1 MKKQLLLV
9 TALLAGATSVTAQT
23 WTSSDEPA
31 VGASTILYVVDSL
44 APNFANLTGADQTW
58 DYSDISGYNDN
69 SKVVSILDPSTTMY
83 ASEFPSS
90 TRVMDIPG
98 YMQMFQTIST
108 EEKLTQGII
117 LPIDGF
123 GDAIIEFNANNQ
135 KALEYPATSTTSFMD
150 DFSGTFTFGADS
162 QPASGDI
169 FVAVD
174 GTGTLLLPGEVIYSD
189 VMRIHTIDTTY
200 TAIDAGL
207 GIPLSV
213 MIVRN
218 QYDYMKASVSAF
230 PLFSHN
236 SVKVFVTG
244 FPDEILLGVVLSS
257 ENPTTFV
264 GTSELGNLSSFN
276 VYPNPSNG
284 EVFITVP
291 SVDESSAITVY
302 DAVGKEIHSVKV
314 TSTTTT
320 VSLHNEPKGVYFVR
334 MTSAGE
340 QKTAKLVLK

>member
-9 TALLAGATSVTAQT
+9 TTLLSGAMGASAQT
-23 WTSSDEPA
+23 WNSSDEPA
-31 VGASTILYVVDSL
+31 VGASTVMYVVDSL
-44 APNFANLTGADQTW
+44 APNYANLTGSGQTW
-58 DYSDISGYNDN
+58 DYSEVAGYEGN
-69 SKVVSILDPSTTMY
+69 SKLVSILDPASTDY
-83 ASEFPSS
+83 ATEFPGS
-90 TRVMDIPG
+90 TRVLDVPG
-98 YMQMFQTIST
+98 FMQMFQTTSSS
-108 EEKLTQGII
+108 EKLTQGII

-123 GDAIIEFNANNQ
+123 GEAIIEFNANNQ
-135 KALEYPATSTTSFMD
+135 KALEYPANSTTTFND
-150 DFSGTFTFGADS
+150 DFSGTFIFGGDA

-174 GTGTLLLPGEVIYSD
+174 GTGTLLLPGGMNYTD

-200 TAIDAGL
+200 TSFDAGF

-218 QYDYMKASVSAF
+218 QFDYMKASVSGF

-236 SVKVFVTG
+236 LAKVFVTG
-244 FPDEILLGVVLSS
+244 LPDEILLGIVLSS

-264 GTSELGNLSSFN
+264 GTTELEKQAAFN
-276 VYPNPSNG
+276 VYPNPSTG

-291 SVDESSAITVY
+291 SVDESTVISVF
-302 DAVGKEIHSVKV
+302 DAVGKEIRSVKV
-314 TSTTTT
+314 NSTTIT
-320 VSLHNEPKGVYFVR
+320 VSLQNEPKGLYFVR
-334 MTSAGE
+334 MTSKGE